1 MPAGHILLAAGHA
14 GETPPPAR
22 KNSVSTQ
29 TAGSPAGSASSPGV
43 TTTPSGP
50 RSPRG
55 SGAARGKA
63 KGRPEDR
70 IFFGLSFGSAV
81 LIMVIL
87 AAVAL
92 FLIIQSLPAIV
103 GNWQTGDLAGGTT
116 AGNTSFWGYVLPL
129 VWGTIFVSAI
139 ALVIGAPI
147 AIGIALFISHYAPRR
162 LAGILG
168 YLVDLLAAVPS
179 VVFGL
184 WGIFVI
190 RPFLLP
196 LEHWL
201 NANLGWFPLFGG
213 TASST
218 GSTILAGAVVLAV
231 MILPIITSISRE
243 IFLQTPRLHEEAAL
257 ALGATKWELIRLA
270 VFPYARSGVVSA
282 ILLGLGRALGE
293 TMAIA
298 LIISP
303 SLIFSLHLLT
313 DTQNSQTIAANLAL
327 NFPESNTLQRQAL
340 IGTGLMLFVISLAV
354 NFAARGIIARTG
366 PGGKKQN
373 KNSKASL
380 GIVLVPGEAPIVVAE
395 TALSA
400 TDPGSPEDRAIRERE
415 S

>member
-1 MPAGHILLAAGHA
+1 
-14 GETPPPAR
+14 
-22 KNSVSTQ
+22 
-29 TAGSPAGSASSPGV
+29 V
-43 TTTPSGP
+43 TTSTSGP
-50 RSPRG
+50 HSPRG
-55 SGAARGKA
+55 AGAARGKA

-103 GNWQTGDLAGGTT
+103 ANWQTGDLAEGTT
-116 AGNTSFWGYVLPL
+116 ADNTSFWGYVAPL
-129 VWGTIFVSAI
+129 VWGTVFVSAI

-201 NANLGWFPLFGG
+201 NANLGWIPLFGG
-213 TASST
+213 TATST

-366 PGGKKQN
+366 PGGGAKKRKQAAGVVLAAGSN
-373 KNSKASL
+373 PTTDAAVES
-380 GIVLVPGEAPIVVAE
+380 IVAAE
-395 TALSA
+395 TE
-400 TDPGSPEDRAIRERE
+400 SPAARAAREGT

>member
-1 MPAGHILLAAGHA
+1 M
-14 GETPPPAR
+14 
-22 KNSVSTQ
+22 
-29 TAGSPAGSASSPGV
+29 
-43 TTTPSGP
+43 
-50 RSPRG
+50 
-55 SGAARGKA
+55 
-63 KGRPEDR
+63 
-70 IFFGLSFGSAV
+70 FFGLSIGSAT

-92 FLIIQSLPAIV
+92 FLIIKAMPAIV
-103 GNWQTGDLAGGTT
+103 ANWQTPDLAGGTT
-116 AGNTSFWGYVLPL
+116 AGNDSFWEYVGPL
-129 VWGTIFVSAI
+129 VWGTIWVSAI

-147 AIGIALFISHYAPRR
+147 ALGIALFISHYAPRR

-201 NANLGWFPLFGG
+201 SANLGWIPIFAGPA
-213 TASST
+213 TST

-257 ALGATKWELIRLA
+257 ALGATKWETIRLA

-303 SLIFSLHLLT
+303 SLKFWVSILT
-313 DTQNSQTIAANLAL
+313 DSQNSQTIAANLAL
-327 NFPESNTLQRQAL
+327 NFPESNPLQRDAL
-340 IGTGLMLFVISLAV
+340 IGTGLILFVISLVV
-354 NFAARGIIARTG
+354 NFVARGVIARTG
-366 PGGKKQN
+366 SGPKRRKK
-373 KNSKASL
+373 APM
-380 GIVLVPGEAPIVVAE
+380 GIVLTPGASPIVV
-395 TALSA
+395 TAANSGIPGDPESPTDQA
-400 TDPGSPEDRAIRERE
+400 TRGGAS
-415 S
+415 

>member
-1 MPAGHILLAAGHA
+1 VSN
-14 GETPPPAR
+14 ETISR
-22 KNSVSTQ
+22 
-29 TAGSPAGSASSPGV
+29 
-43 TTTPSGP
+43 P
-50 RSPRG
+50 RNERP
-55 SGAARGKA
+55 SGAAGGKA
-63 KGRPEDR
+63 KARPADR
-70 IFFGLSFGSAV
+70 IFLGLSTGSAA

-92 FLIIQSLPAIV
+92 FLIIQAAPAI
-103 GNWQTGDLAGGTT
+103 GQNWARSDDLSKGPTEGFD
-116 AGNTSFWGYVLPL
+116 NFWTYVLPL
-129 VWGTIFVSAI
+129 IWGTLWVSAI
-139 ALVIGAPI
+139 ALVIGAPV

-162 LAGILG
+162 LAGVLG
-168 YLVDLLAAVPS
+168 YLIDLLAAVPS
-179 VVFGL
+179 IIFGL

-201 NANLGWFPLFGG
+201 NEYLGWIPMFGG
-213 TASST
+213 PRSST

-257 ALGATKWELIRLA
+257 ALGATKWEMIRYA

-303 SLIFSLHLLT
+303 SIVFSLRWLT
-313 DTQNSQTIAANLAL
+313 DSENSQTIAANLAL
-327 NFPESNTLQRQAL
+327 NFPEADPLQRQAL

-354 NFAARGIIARTG
+354 NFIARGIITRTG
-366 PGGKKQN
+366 PGSKKGRRRIARLRPAAE
-373 KNSKASL
+373 SAGITDAS
-380 GIVLVPGEAPIVVAE
+380 A
-395 TALSA
+395 
-400 TDPGSPEDRAIRERE
+400 SPVAIRDHAIHDTPDQDDTEATGA
-415 S
+415 

>member
-1 MPAGHILLAAGHA
+1 
-14 GETPPPAR
+14 
-22 KNSVSTQ
+22 
-29 TAGSPAGSASSPGV
+29 
-43 TTTPSGP
+43 
-50 RSPRG
+50 
-55 SGAARGKA
+55 
-63 KGRPEDR
+63 
-70 IFFGLSFGSAV
+70 
-81 LIMVIL
+81 MVIL
-87 AAVAL
+87 AAVAI

-103 GNWQTGDLAGGTT
+103 ANWQTNADLSGGTT
-116 AGNTSFWGYVLPL
+116 AGHTSFWGYVAPL
-129 VWGTIFVSAI
+129 VWGTVWVSAI
-139 ALVIGAPI
+139 GLVIGAPI

-179 VVFGL
+179 IVFGL

-196 LEHWL
+196 LTEWL
-201 NANLGWFPLFGG
+201 NANLGWIPLFAGPV
-213 TASST
+213 SST

-257 ALGATKWELIRLA
+257 ALGATKWETVRLA

-298 LIISP
+298 LIVSP

-313 DTQNSQTIAANLAL
+313 DTLNSQTIAANLAL

-340 IGTGLMLFVISLAV
+340 IGTGLILFVISFAV
-354 NFAARGIIARTG
+354 NFVARGVIARTG
-366 PGGKKQN
+366 PGGKTRKRRGAGVVVAAG
-373 KNSKASL
+373 SSPA
-380 GIVLVPGEAPIVVAE
+380 VDAAVEAVDAAE
-395 TALSA
+395 TA
-400 TDPGSPEDRAIRERE
+400 SPASRARQEGA

>member
-1 MPAGHILLAAGHA
+1 M
-14 GETPPPAR
+14 
-22 KNSVSTQ
+22 STHT
-29 TAGSPAGSASSPGV
+29 TAGPA
-43 TTTPSGP
+43 
-50 RSPRG
+50 SPRG
-55 SGAARGKA
+55 AGPARVKSTA
-63 KGRPEDR
+63 RPEDR
-70 IFFGLSFGSAV
+70 IFFGLSIGSAT

-92 FLIIQSLPAIV
+92 FLIVKAMPAIV
-103 GNWQTGDLAGGTT
+103 ANWQTPDLAGGTT
-116 AGNTSFWGYVLPL
+116 AGHDTFWGYVAPL
-129 VWGTIFVSAI
+129 VWGTVWVSAI

-196 LEHWL
+196 VEHWL
-201 NANLGWFPLFGG
+201 SANLGWIPIFAGP
-213 TASST
+213 TTST

-257 ALGATKWELIRLA
+257 ALGATKWETIRLA

-303 SLIFSLHLLT
+303 SLKFWVSILT
-313 DTQNSQTIAANLAL
+313 DSQNSQTIAANLAL
-327 NFPESNTLQRQAL
+327 NFPESNPLQRDAL

-354 NFAARGIIARTG
+354 NFVARGVIARTG
-366 PGGKKQN
+366 PGAKRR
-373 KNSKASL
+373 KAAATPS
-380 GIVLVPGEAPIVVAE
+380 AE
-395 TALSA
+395 TSITGNPNVDAAAEAIEAAEALSPA
-400 TDPGSPEDRAIRERE
+400 DRARRDGA

>member
-1 MPAGHILLAAGHA
+1 M
-14 GETPPPAR
+14 TTR
-22 KNSVSTQ
+22 KST
-29 TAGSPAGSASSPGV
+29 A
-43 TTTPSGP
+43 
-50 RSPRG
+50 
-55 SGAARGKA
+55 
-63 KGRPEDR
+63 RPEDR
-70 IFFGLSFGSAV
+70 IFFGLSIGSAT

-92 FLIIQSLPAIV
+92 FLIVKAMPAIV
-103 GNWQTGDLAGGTT
+103 ANWQTGDLASGTT
-116 AGNTSFWGYVLPL
+116 AGHENFWGYVAPL
-129 VWGTIFVSAI
+129 IWGTVFVSAI
-139 ALVIGAPI
+139 ALVIGAPV

-190 RPFLLP
+190 RSFLLP
-196 LEHWL
+196 FEHWL
-201 NANLGWFPLFGG
+201 NANLGWIPIFAGPA
-213 TASST
+213 TST

-257 ALGATKWELIRLA
+257 ALGATKWETIRLA

-303 SLIFSLHLLT
+303 SLKFWVSILT
-313 DTQNSQTIAANLAL
+313 DSQNSQTIAANLAL
-327 NFPESNTLQRQAL
+327 NFPESNELQRDAL

-354 NFAARGIIARTG
+354 NFFARAILTRTGQGAKRRQAAATPAVDTSIAGNPTSDAAVESIVAAETLSPAARARRDG
-366 PGGKKQN
+366 
-373 KNSKASL
+373 
-380 GIVLVPGEAPIVVAE
+380 AE
-395 TALSA
+395 
-400 TDPGSPEDRAIRERE
+400 
-415 S
+415 

>member
-1 MPAGHILLAAGHA
+1 M
-14 GETPPPAR
+14 
-22 KNSVSTQ
+22 
-29 TAGSPAGSASSPGV
+29 
-43 TTTPSGP
+43 TTTTSGP

-55 SGAARGKA
+55 TGSARGKA

-103 GNWQTGDLAGGTT
+103 ANWQTGDLAGGTT
-116 AGNTSFWGYVLPL
+116 AGHTSFWGYVAPL

-201 NANLGWFPLFGG
+201 NANLGWIPLFGG
-213 TASST
+213 TATST

-366 PGGKKQN
+366 PGAGTKKR
-373 KNSKASL
+373 SKSA
-380 GIVLVPGEAPIVVAE
+380 GVVVAAGGNPTTDAAVESIVAEE
-395 TALSA
+395 TE
-400 TDPGSPEDRAIRERE
+400 SPAARAAREGA

>member
-1 MPAGHILLAAGHA
+1 MSI
-14 GETPPPAR
+14 R
-22 KNSVSTQ
+22 
-29 TAGSPAGSASSPGV
+29 TAGSSADAAPSTGV
-43 TTTPSGP
+43 TSSTSGP
-50 RSPRG
+50 RSPW
-55 SGAARGKA
+55 GAGAGRTKS

-87 AAVAL
+87 AAVAI
-92 FLIIQSLPAIV
+92 FLIVQSLPAIV
-103 GNWQTGDLAGGTT
+103 ANWQTGDLAGGTT
-116 AGNTSFWGYVLPL
+116 AGNTSFWGYVAPL

-201 NANLGWFPLFGG
+201 NANLGGIPLFGG

-313 DTQNSQTIAANLAL
+313 DTRNSQTIAANLAL

-366 PGGKKQN
+366 PGGGAKKR
-373 KNSKASL
+373 KNGSQASV
-380 GIVLVPGEAPIVVAE
+380 GVVLVPGETPIVVAD

-400 TDPGSPEDRAIRERE
+400 TDPGSPEDRAARERQ